1 VEVSFC
7 EKKYEFFEMFN
18 FQVEQMK
25 NAGGEQAEQANQVN
39 QSENII
45 FYRKKKKK
53 IILYRVHLIIYL
65 ITYVLKKIIY
75 C

>member
-1 VEVSFC
+1 MEVSFC
-7 EKKYEFFEMFN
+7 KKRYEFFEMFN

-45 FYRKKKKK
+45 
-53 IILYRVHLIIYL
+53 LYRVHLIIYF
-65 ITYVLKKIIY
+65 IPYVL
-75 C
+75 